1 MSSREVYN
9 NDFYAAQVDGSI
21 SSAEVISKIVWKL
34 VEPSSVLDIG
44 CGLGGWLAAFKS
56 LGVRRICGIDG
67 HSIASSSLM
76 IGGDEFRRMDLAK
89 PLEINERFDL
99 VICLEVAEHLPEA
112 RAKSFVE
119 DLTRC
124 SDIVLF
130 SAAIPNQGG
139 VHHVNEQWQSYWAC
153 LFAKRGFHPVDIVR
167 PEVWANDNVRW
178 WYAQNILLYVSE
190 RVLASNVEIGRL
202 HDQRRDFPL
211 DVVHPQKYLDE
222 ADPKRL
228 SVRRV
233 TREFLFVTSR
243 RALAYLRRS

>member
-1 MSSREVYN
+1 VSSREAYDD
-9 NDFYAAQVDGSI
+9 DFYAAQVDGSI

-34 VEPSSVLDIG
+34 VEPSSVLDVG

-56 LGVRRICGIDG
+56 LGVRRIYGIDG

-76 IGGDEFRRMDLAK
+76 IGEDEFRRTDIAK
-89 PLEINERFDL
+89 PLEISERFDL
-99 VICLEVAEHLPEA
+99 VVCLEVAEHLPEE
-112 RAKSFVE
+112 RAESFVE

-124 SDIVLF
+124 SDIILF

-139 VHHVNEQWQSYWAC
+139 VQHVNEQWQSYWAG
-153 LFAKRGFHPVDIVR
+153 LFGAKGFHPVDVVR
-167 PEVWANDNVRW
+167 PEVWTNGNVRW

-190 RVLASNVEIGRL
+190 RVLASDVEIGRL
-202 HDQRRDFPL
+202 HDQRKDFPL

-222 ADPKRL
+222 ADTNRL

-233 TREFLFVTSR
+233 TREFLFVISR
-243 RALAYLRRS
+243 RALAYFRKR